1 MNDSKGKQHFI
12 EITPYRLAFVSDM
25 SEKEKKLIGGDDKM
39 NRMQGYY
46 IYRGKGLIKYGTWFG
61 TPRHEV
67 SKYGRVKV
75 DIPNSMDEIRKER
88 EK

>member
-1 MNDSKGKQHFI
+1 MGYTIREGISRDILARVMKDDVYKKQGTF
-12 EITPYRLAFVSDM
+12 
-25 SEKEKKLIGGDDKM
+25 
-39 NRMQGYY
+39 

>member
-1 MNDSKGKQHFI
+1 
-12 EITPYRLAFVSDM
+12 M
-25 SEKEKKLIGGDDKM
+25 S
-39 NRMQGYY
+39 RMQGYY

-75 DIPNSMDEIRKER
+75 DIPNSMDEIRKKR